1 MRAAKA
7 AAAAASRESGE
18 SIARCLLPAYPEEGG
33 RGALGRGGGPKS
45 RSTGL
50 RAGLGAA
57 AEGRS
62 LVACNFGAKSA
73 LCGEPSAPEHVR
85 NSCCVNRVR
94 ACRRGDFCEHP
105 G

>member
-1 MRAAKA
+1 MYLQQKA
-7 AAAAASRESGE
+7 ATAAGATEATRKSGE
-18 SIARCLLPAYPEEGG
+18 TNAHTLREVGG
-33 RGALGRGGGPKS
+33 RSGRGGGPKS

-62 LVACNFGAKSA
+62 LLACNFGAKSA

-85 NSCCVNRVR
+85 NSCCVNLS
-94 ACRRGDFCEHP
+94 ACVQAR
-105 G
+105 